1 MRHDVLA
8 IAVPQSVSAG
18 AATNIAEHFEG
29 VVQITGSGSWTSQ
42 LQVSLDGTNW
52 FNLGTAATNAAPQL
66 IAVTNG
72 VKFVRM
78 NTTAYASGTPVANY
92 GGFYTR
98 SE

>member
-8 IAVPQSVSAG
+8 IAVPQSISAG
-18 AATNIAEHFEG
+18 AATKIENHWEG
-29 VVQITGSGSWTSQ
+29 VVQITGGGSWTSQ
-42 LQVSLDGTNW
+42 LQTSLDGSTW
-52 FNLGTAATNAAPQL
+52 FNLGAAATNASPQL

-72 VKFVRM
+72 VKFLRM

-92 GGFYTR
+92 GGFDSR